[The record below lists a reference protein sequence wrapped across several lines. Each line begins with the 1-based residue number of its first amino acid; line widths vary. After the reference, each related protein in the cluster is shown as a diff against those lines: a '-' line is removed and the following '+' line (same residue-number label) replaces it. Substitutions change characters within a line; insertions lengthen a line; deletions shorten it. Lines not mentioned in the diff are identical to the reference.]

1 MEMDD
6 YSALAQRVA
15 VSVGDVRGCLILS
28 RDGMVLGAY
37 PEDDETQAKPA
48 WLRFAALGDPERS
61 FVAFPDQVWV
71 FCHRGPYASFAV
83 AEASIRPGLLL
94 DTMEQALLAAE
105 EARTTREPLRLPEL
119 NAAPSGKPR
128 TTMHPA
134 TVDQNA
140 DQKTEV
146 NAGAKRN
153 WPGGRSASNPG
164 GTSGA
169 APEGA
174 PEAAPEVIE
183 TPATELIE
191 TAAAEA
197 VEPEVQVSAPTSKE
211 PPTGLH
217 REPQK
222 LAGSAGTPGEE
233 DEDDEGEV
241 DRVML
246 AKEFS
251 GLLQKDGV
259 DDE

>member
-105 EARTTREPLRLPEL
+105 ESRTTREPLRLPEL
-119 NAAPSGKPR
+119 NAAPSSKPR

-134 TVDQNA
+134 TADQNA
-140 DQKTEV
+140 DRKVEV
-146 NAGAKRN
+146 EAAAKRN
-153 WPGGRSASNPG
+153 WPGGRSAANPG
-164 GTSGA
+164 GTSDT
-169 APEGA
+169 APEL
-174 PEAAPEVIE
+174 APEVIE
-183 TPATELIE
+183 TPAAALVEASAPAVIE
-191 TAAAEA
+191 APAAEA
-197 VEPEVQVSAPTSKE
+197 VAP
-211 PPTGLH
+211 
-217 REPQK
+217 
-222 LAGSAGTPGEE
+222 
-233 DEDDEGEV
+233 
-241 DRVML
+241 
-246 AKEFS
+246 
-251 GLLQKDGV
+251 
-259 DDE
+259 